1 MNVLTFPIIISSLSN
16 YIAHNKTIAYC
27 DFNPTNPI
35 KFERIISDFSNNKFR
50 LFEME
55 NSYAIYQVDNEEEF
69 FIEGSFETNSP
80 YYNHFD
86 EKLYYLGPGY
96 YITYKNGA
104 FYDLLTND
112 IISENLNHASYRIN
126 KNAIDIEEIINANFP
141 VSFEN
146 STLNKSSTSS
156 TFNKYAGSYIDAN
169 GFRVINNAYYFKELN
184 NFPKNDNNL
193 CGIISLSIILSY
205 LDTFYHD
212 DFIDDS
218 VLYKGYPLINKTEAT
233 YSGSTYINFEDV
245 NSMPYP
251 SSYLRD
257 LLFNEFN
264 HEFPLFNEDGNPMA
278 DKELKDTFTEY
289 LNCYSPHLLDNI
301 YLDSWNIFNVI
312 GRMQD
317 KINCGWPVI
326 ATMLSYTTED
336 PNHSVK
342 DKFHDPIVIGYKG
355 SQLLCHAGW
364 HDTTS
369 PCIVFSTSTLYT
381 FVSFEFSGAHKHS
394 NNVTMEGTFVEK
406 EVCGCGFTL
415 AIC

>member
-112 IISENLNHASYRIN
+112 ITSENLNHASYRIN

-205 LDTFYHD
+205 LDTF
-212 DFIDDS
+212 IMMI
-218 VLYKGYPLINKTEAT
+218 L
-233 YSGSTYINFEDV
+233 STT
-245 NSMPYP
+245 
-251 SSYLRD
+251 
-257 LLFNEFN
+257 LF
-264 HEFPLFNEDGNPMA
+264 
-278 DKELKDTFTEY
+278 
-289 LNCYSPHLLDNI
+289 
-301 YLDSWNIFNVI
+301 
-312 GRMQD
+312 
-317 KINCGWPVI
+317 
-326 ATMLSYTTED
+326 YT
-336 PNHSVK
+336 K
-342 DKFHDPIVIGYKG
+342 
-355 SQLLCHAGW
+355 
-364 HDTTS
+364 
-369 PCIVFSTSTLYT
+369 
-381 FVSFEFSGAHKHS
+381 
-394 NNVTMEGTFVEK
+394 
-406 EVCGCGFTL
+406 
-415 AIC
+415 AIL